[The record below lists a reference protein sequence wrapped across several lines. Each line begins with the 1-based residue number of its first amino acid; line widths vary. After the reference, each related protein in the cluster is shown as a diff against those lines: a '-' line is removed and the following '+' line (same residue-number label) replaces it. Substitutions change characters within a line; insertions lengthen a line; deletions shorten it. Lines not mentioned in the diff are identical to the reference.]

1 MFLLFEKLKTIKSMS
16 TEEKIKKELIQRF
29 GDAYK
34 AFGLNK
40 LMGHIIALLL
50 FSPNPLSLDEITKQ
64 LGRSK
69 GPISQIVRRLR
80 DKRLIRKAWIPENN
94 RKDYYEIEPEVFEHA
109 FRNNLE
115 LIKNNKRIATQ
126 LKEKIK
132 SANKQS
138 LETINIRMKEMEM
151 FYSLMEEHFNAFLTE
166 WSKERAKLYK

>member
-1 MFLLFEKLKTIKSMS
+1 MS

-50 FSPNPLSLDEITKQ
+50 FTPEPLSLDDITKQ

-80 DKRLIRKAWIPENN
+80 DKRLIRKAWMPENN

-126 LKEKIK
+126 LKDKIK
-132 SANKQS
+132 SANKSS
-138 LETINIRMKEMEM
+138 LATINVRMKEMEL
-151 FYSLMEEHFNAFLTE
+151 FYSLMEDHYNVFLNE

>member
-1 MFLLFEKLKTIKSMS
+1 MS

-50 FSPNPLSLDEITKQ
+50 FSPTPLSLDEITKQ

-80 DKRLIRKAWIPENN
+80 DKRLIRKAWMPENN

-115 LIKNNKRIATQ
+115 LIKNNRRIAIQ

-132 SANKQS
+132 SANKSS
-138 LETINIRMKEMEM
+138 LETINLRMKEMEL
-151 FYSLMEEHFNAFLTE
+151 FYSLMEDYFNDFLDE
-166 WSKERAKLYK
+166 WSKERSKLYK

>member
-1 MFLLFEKLKTIKSMS
+1 MS

-50 FSPNPLSLDEITKQ
+50 FSPQPLSLDEITKQ

-80 DKRLIRKAWIPENN
+80 DKRLIRKAWMPENN

-115 LIKNNKRIATQ
+115 LIKNNKRIASQ
-126 LKEKIK
+126 LKEKIR

-138 LETINIRMKEMEM
+138 HETINIRMKEMEM

-166 WSKERAKLYK
+166 WTKERAKLYK

>member
-1 MFLLFEKLKTIKSMS
+1 MS
-16 TEEKIKKELIQRF
+16 SEEKIKKELIQRF

-50 FSPNPLSLDEITKQ
+50 FSPQPLSLDEITKQ

-80 DKRLIRKAWIPENN
+80 DKRLIRKAWMPENN

-126 LKEKIK
+126 LKEKIR

-151 FYSLMEEHFNAFLTE
+151 FYSLMEEHFNAFLSE

>member
-1 MFLLFEKLKTIKSMS
+1 MTA
-16 TEEKIKKELIQRF
+16 EEKIKKELIQRF

-34 AFGLNK
+34 AFGLSK

-50 FSPNPLSLDEITKQ
+50 FSPEPLSLDEITKQ

-80 DKRLIRKAWIPENN
+80 DKHLIRKVWMPGNN
-94 RKDYYEIEPEVFEHA
+94 RKDFYEVEPEIFEHA

-115 LIKNNKRIATQ
+115 LIKNNTRIAKQ

-132 SANKQS
+132 SAKNGNLKPVS
-138 LETINIRMKEMEM
+138 ARMEEMEK
-151 FYSLMEEHFNAFLTE
+151 FYVLMEDYYNDFLFNWA
-166 WSKERAKLYK
+166 KERKKIVS

>member
-1 MFLLFEKLKTIKSMS
+1 MS
-16 TEEKIKKELIQRF
+16 AEEKIKKELIQRF

-50 FSPNPLSLDEITKQ
+50 FTPEPLSLDDITKQ

-80 DKRLIRKAWIPENN
+80 DKRLIRKAWMPENN
-94 RKDYYEIEPEVFEHA
+94 RKDYYEIEPEVFEYA

-126 LKEKIK
+126 LKDKIK
-132 SANKQS
+132 STNKSS
-138 LETINIRMKEMEM
+138 LATINIRMKEMEL
-151 FYSLMEEHFNAFLTE
+151 FYSLMEDHYNAFLND

>member
-1 MFLLFEKLKTIKSMS
+1 MFEKFKTANSMS

-80 DKRLIRKAWIPENN
+80 DKRLIRKAWMPENN

-115 LIKNNKRIATQ
+115 LIKNNRRIAAQ
-126 LKEKIK
+126 LSEKIK
-132 SANKQS
+132 SANKSS
-138 LETINIRMKEMEM
+138 LETINIRMKEMQR
-151 FYSLMEEHFNAFLTE
+151 FYSLMENHFNAFLNE
-166 WSKERAKLYK
+166 WIKERVKLYK

>member
-1 MFLLFEKLKTIKSMS
+1 MS
-16 TEEKIKKELIQRF
+16 TDEKIKKELIQRF

-50 FSPNPLSLDEITKQ
+50 FSPQPLSLDEITKQ

-80 DKRLIRKAWIPENN
+80 DKRLIRKAWMPENN

-126 LKEKIK
+126 LKEKIR

-151 FYSLMEEHFNAFLTE
+151 FYSLMEEHFNAFLSE

>member
-1 MFLLFEKLKTIKSMS
+1 MS

-50 FSPNPLSLDEITKQ
+50 FSPQPLSLDEITKQ

-80 DKRLIRKAWIPENN
+80 DRRLIRKAWMPENN

-132 SANKQS
+132 AANKSS
-138 LETINIRMKEMEM
+138 LETINIRMKEMEL
-151 FYSLMEEHFNAFLTE
+151 FYELMEGHFNAFLDE
-166 WSKERAKLYK
+166 WAKERAKLYK

>member
-1 MFLLFEKLKTIKSMS
+1 MS

-50 FSPNPLSLDEITKQ
+50 FSPEPLSLDDITKQ

-80 DKRLIRKAWIPENN
+80 DKRLIRKAWMPENN

-132 SANKQS
+132 SANKAS
-138 LETINIRMKEMEM
+138 LTTINVRMKEMEL
-151 FYSLMEEHFNAFLTE
+151 FYSLMEDHFNAFLSE

>member
-1 MFLLFEKLKTIKSMS
+1 MS

-50 FSPNPLSLDEITKQ
+50 FSPEPLSLDDITKQ

-80 DKRLIRKAWIPENN
+80 DKRLIRKAWMPENN

-115 LIKNNKRIATQ
+115 LIKKNKRIATQ

-132 SANKQS
+132 SANKAS
-138 LETINIRMKEMEM
+138 LATINTRMKEMEL
-151 FYSLMEEHFNAFLTE
+151 FYSLMEEHYNAFLNE

>member
-1 MFLLFEKLKTIKSMS
+1 MS
-16 TEEKIKKELIQRF
+16 TEEKFKKELIQRF

-34 AFGLNK
+34 AFGLSK

-50 FSPNPLSLDEITKQ
+50 FSPAPLSLDEITKQ
-64 LGRSK
+64 LRRSK

-80 DKRLIRKAWIPENN
+80 EKNLIRKVWMPEDN

-115 LIKNNKRIATQ
+115 LIKNNTRIAKQ

-132 SANKQS
+132 QTNHKS
-138 LETINIRMKEMEM
+138 LETISQRIIEMEQ
-151 FYSLMEEHFNAFLTE
+151 FYLLMEKHYNQFLIE
-166 WSKERAKLYK
+166 WAKERERLYE

>member
-1 MFLLFEKLKTIKSMS
+1 MS
-16 TEEKIKKELIQRF
+16 AEEKIKKELIQRF

-50 FSPNPLSLDEITKQ
+50 FSPEPLSLDEITKQ

-80 DKRLIRKAWIPENN
+80 DKRLIRKAWMPENN
-94 RKDYYEIEPEVFEHA
+94 RKDYYEIEPEVFEQA

-132 SANKQS
+132 TANKQS
-138 LETINIRMKEMEM
+138 LETINIRMKEMEI
-151 FYSLMEEHFNAFLTE
+151 FYSLMEHHFNAFLTE
-166 WSKERAKLYK
+166 WAKERAKLYK

>member
-1 MFLLFEKLKTIKSMS
+1 MT

-34 AFGLNK
+34 AFGLSK
-40 LMGHIIALLL
+40 LMGHIIAILL
-50 FSPNPLSLDEITKQ
+50 FSAEPLSLDEITKQ

-80 DKRLIRKAWIPENN
+80 DKHLIRKVWMPNNN
-94 RKDYYEIEPEVFEHA
+94 RKDYYEVEPEIFEHA

-115 LIKNNKRIATQ
+115 LIKNNTRIAKQ

-132 SANKQS
+132 SSKNQNLKP
-138 LETINIRMKEMEM
+138 INQRMTEMER
-151 FYSLMEEHFNAFLTE
+151 FYLLMEDHYNDFLLSWT
-166 WSKERAKLYK
+166 KERSKLIG

>member
-1 MFLLFEKLKTIKSMS
+1 MS
-16 TEEKIKKELIQRF
+16 PEERIKKDLIQRF

-40 LMGHIIALLL
+40 LMGHTIALLL
-50 FSPNPLSLDEITKQ
+50 FAPEPLSLDEITKQ

-80 DKRLIRKAWIPENN
+80 DKRLIRKAWMPENN

-115 LIKNNKRIATQ
+115 LIKNNKRIATHF
-126 LKEKIK
+126 KEKIK
-132 SANKQS
+132 AANKSS
-138 LETINIRMKEMEM
+138 LEKINIHMKEMEL
-151 FYSLMEEHFNAFLTE
+151 FYELMEEHFNAFLDA
-166 WSKERAKLYK
+166 WAKERSKLYK

>member
-1 MFLLFEKLKTIKSMS
+1 MT

-50 FSPNPLSLDEITKQ
+50 FSSQPLSLDDITKQ

-80 DKRLIRKAWIPENN
+80 DRRLIRKAWMPENN

-115 LIKNNKRIATQ
+115 LIKNNRRIATQ
-126 LKEKIK
+126 LKDKIK
-132 SANKQS
+132 SANKPS

-151 FYSLMEEHFNAFLTE
+151 FYTLMEEHYNRFLNE
-166 WSKERAKLYK
+166 WIKERAKLYK

>member
-1 MFLLFEKLKTIKSMS
+1 MS
-16 TEEKIKKELIQRF
+16 TEEKIKRELIQRF

-50 FSPNPLSLDEITKQ
+50 FSPEPLSLDEITKQ

-80 DKRLIRKAWIPENN
+80 DRRLIRKAWMPENN

-132 SANKQS
+132 SANKPS
-138 LETINIRMKEMEM
+138 LETINTRMKEMEM
-151 FYSLMEEHFNAFLTE
+151 FYTMMEEHYNAFLSE
-166 WSKERAKLYK
+166 WIKERAKLYK

>member
-1 MFLLFEKLKTIKSMS
+1 MS

-50 FSPNPLSLDEITKQ
+50 FSPEPLSLDDITKQ

-80 DKRLIRKAWIPENN
+80 DKRLIRKAWMPENN

-132 SANKQS
+132 SANKAS
-138 LETINIRMKEMEM
+138 LATINTRMKEMEL
-151 FYSLMEEHFNAFLTE
+151 FYSLMEEHYNAFLNE
-166 WSKERAKLYK
+166 WSKERAKLYM

>member
-1 MFLLFEKLKTIKSMS
+1 MS

-50 FSPNPLSLDEITKQ
+50 FSPEPLSLDDITKQ

-80 DKRLIRKAWIPENN
+80 DKRLIRKAWMTENN

-132 SANKQS
+132 SANKSS
-138 LETINIRMKEMEM
+138 LETINTRMKEMEL
-151 FYSLMEEHFNAFLTE
+151 FYSLMEDHFNDFLNE